1 MSGGSVLRDRG
12 HLDLG
17 AEVLVDEAA
26 DLDHG
31 RGWTHVFEDFAVFA
45 DEGSPG
51 DVDVPVN
58 CHSARVSDVCFPFGA
73 AGDGLT
79 IFFDTSG
86 IVILISGNQVQN
98 DSRALVMT
106 ETFYDRLGVSSD
118 AATEEIETAYRE
130 AIKQVHP
137 DVSDDVDAGERTKR
151 LNKAKRVLMDEDERA
166 RYDRLGHAGYTGTGS
181 EDATRATDTGPA
193 GNGYGNSSRSSRSGN
208 RGGPDRDP
216 SADESVTGTTG
227 EGESTTRNG
236 GSASRRENSASQREA
251 TEDERRR
258 ERRAAGVGTGHRG
271 NGGSRV
277 GDWADPGRDGG
288 PSDTDHGKRRSR
300 RRRSA
305 DGTTRSRGDST
316 GPSWQSNEVGA
327 STDSPSARRQAAA
340 GATDGPNLDWSWN
353 AWESTGAWAVR
364 QGADRGRRLKL
375 SRLFSMDQSMVLLG
389 SIFFLYPFFVGTML
403 YPAFPLASRVVVA
416 VCTLLTFAYLLS
428 IPEAAIAIY
437 GLWSVLVPLAIL
449 AFPAVSLFSLV
460 GVIGLTAT
468 WVPLGLS
475 VLTFSLLRP

>member
-1 MSGGSVLRDRG
+1 
-12 HLDLG
+12 
-17 AEVLVDEAA
+17 
-26 DLDHG
+26 
-31 RGWTHVFEDFAVFA
+31 
-45 DEGSPG
+45 
-51 DVDVPVN
+51 
-58 CHSARVSDVCFPFGA
+58 
-73 AGDGLT
+73 
-79 IFFDTSG
+79 
-86 IVILISGNQVQN
+86 
-98 DSRALVMT
+98 MT
-106 ETFYDRLGVSSD
+106 ETFYDRLGVSPD
-118 AATEEIETAYRE
+118 ATTEEIETAYRE

-137 DVSDDVDAGERTKR
+137 DVSDDIDAGERTKR
-151 LNKAKRVLMDEDERA
+151 LNKAKRVLTDDDERA

-193 GNGYGNSSRSSRSGN
+193 GNGYENSSDSSRSGN
-208 RGGPDRDP
+208 RGGPGRDP
-216 SADESVTGTTG
+216 SADESAAGTTG

-236 GSASRRENSASQREA
+236 GSASRRTADSNGERSQSDPDQQRRRTGRRHEGFGGGSNRRASGWSDPGEQTRRTGRRHPPPGERSNRREKSASQRE
-251 TEDERRR
+251 TNEDGRRR
-258 ERRAAGVGTGHRG
+258 ERRSDGVGTGNRG
-271 NGGSRV
+271 NSGSRV
-277 GDWADPGRDGG
+277 GDWADSGSDGE
-288 PSDTDHGKRRSR
+288 PSDTNHRRRRSR
-300 RRRSA
+300 RHRAA

-327 STDSPSARRQAAA
+327 STDSASAKRQAAA

-353 AWESTGAWAVR
+353 AWESTGRWAVR

-437 GLWSVLVPLAIL
+437 GLWSVLVPFAIL